1 MATAIATRSK
11 TTVTPL
17 DDRVLI
23 RPNQAEEKTASGIFI
38 PEAAK
43 EKPMIGKVVAV
54 GPGKVNDD
62 GKRTALTVKK
72 GTTVLFGKYS
82 GTEVEINGEEH
93 TILRENELLGII
105 EK

>member
-72 GTTVLFGKYS
+72 GATVLFGKYS
-82 GTEVEINGEEH
+82 GTEVDIDGEEH
-93 TILRENELLGII
+93 TIVRENELLGII